1 MAKFAVIIPAAG
13 SSTRF
18 GDKNYKKTFI
28 PLENKA
34 VWLHSAE
41 RFMDRKDVCQTIVV
55 IADEDREYFKSK
67 FGATAAILGAE
78 VVIGGKERSDSI
90 QNALE
95 ALSSEAE
102 FIAIHDAA
110 RPCIADAWISEVF
123 TAAETS
129 GAAILAIP
137 VAGTLKKSAD
147 GQSIGETVS
156 REHLWEAQTPQVFR
170 RDLLEK
176 AYAQRQGFNATDDA
190 QLIERMGQ
198 SVRIVHGSSLNL
210 KITRRDDLKLAACAL
225 RKLPKA
231 KKTGGGN
238 PLDDMLR

>member
-13 SSTRF
+13 SSSRF

-28 PLENKA
+28 QLDGKA

-55 IADEDREYFKSK
+55 IAEEDRDFFKTK

-78 VVIGGKERSDSI
+78 IVIGGKERSDSV
-90 QNALE
+90 QNAIAKLN
-95 ALSSEAE
+95 SEADYV
-102 FIAIHDAA
+102 AIHDAA

-123 TAAETS
+123 RAAENS
-129 GAAILAIP
+129 GAAILATQ
-137 VAGTLKKSAD
+137 VTGTLKKSMD
-147 GQSIGETVS
+147 GKSISETVP
-156 REHLWEAQTPQVFR
+156 RQGLWEAQTPQVFR

-176 AYAQRQGFNATDDA
+176 AYSQRGDFSATDDA
-190 QLIERMGQ
+190 QLMEQMGQ
-198 SVRIVHGSSLNL
+198 TVTIVKGSSLNL
-210 KITRRDDLKLAACAL
+210 KITRRDDLKLASCAL
-225 RKLPKA
+225 RILPRG